1 MAPADI
7 QPLSPDI
14 SNENQ
19 SETSREISPQ
29 LVKEIT
35 DRVYTLLQTDLRIE
49 FERRRFL
56 SRPDDHKKGEC

>member
-1 MAPADI
+1 MAPADN
-7 QPLSPDI
+7 QPLSPDT

-19 SETSREISPQ
+19 SETSHEISPQ
-29 LVKEIT
+29 LVKEIA

-56 SRPDDHKKGEC
+56 SRPDDH

>member
-1 MAPADI
+1 MAPADN

-19 SETSREISPQ
+19 SETSLEISPQ
-29 LVKEIT
+29 LVKEIA

-49 FERRRFL
+49 FERRRL
-56 SRPDDHKKGEC
+56 SSRPDDY

>member
-1 MAPADI
+1 MAPADN
-7 QPLSPDI
+7 QPLSPDT

-19 SETSREISPQ
+19 SETSHEISPQ
-29 LVKEIT
+29 LVKEIA

-56 SRPDDHKKGEC
+56 SQPDDH

>member
-1 MAPADI
+1 MAPAEN
-7 QPLSPDI
+7 QPLSPDT

-19 SETSREISPQ
+19 SETSHEISPQ
-29 LVKEIT
+29 LVKEIA

-56 SRPDDHKKGEC
+56 SRPDDH

>member
-1 MAPADI
+1 MAPAEN
-7 QPLSPDI
+7 QPFSPDI

-19 SETSREISPQ
+19 SETSLEISPQ
-29 LVKEIT
+29 LVKEIA

-56 SRPDDHKKGEC
+56 SQPDDH